1 MQTRISQLDLLR
13 GIALLGIP
21 FMNVVSFSMPMAA
34 YLNPKAYFSD
44 GPFNDLV
51 FIVLHLIADQKF
63 MGLFAMLFG
72 AGIVLLAEKRLYQQ
86 KSAAKIHYSRNFWL
100 LLIGLLHAIY
110 IWEGDIL
117 TVYAIV
123 AMVLYV
129 FRWLRG
135 GWLIALG
142 SLVLIGSLWS
152 SISMGVRLSELSG
165 EARYVVSDIFS
176 PDAAQIQRDIAAYS
190 GGFWELINHRFSV
203 ENSNTDFEGSIVM
216 LFFSLSLILKIS
228 AMMLIGMGLFKI
240 GVLRGEATA
249 GTYKRLAIIGTSV
262 GLILTLLGLIWN
274 YRHGWDINSYFLY
287 GDVFNLIGAAFTSVG
302 YIGLA
307 CLWYRTN
314 KHVWIKNKIQQVG
327 RMAFT
332 NYLAQSVIC
341 VFIFYGFG
349 MGLYGELS
357 RLEVTGICILLGLFQ
372 VAYSDLWLKVF
383 RMGPLEWLW
392 RALTYFRIP
401 PLFKEKPLRAAGLG
415 S

>member
-135 GWLIALG
+135 GWFITLG
-142 SLVLIGSLWS
+142 VLSLIGAVL
-152 SISMGVRLSELSG
+152 LSNYTGALLSG
-165 EARYVVSDIFS
+165 LGGEAKYIVSDIF
-176 PDAAQIQRDIAAYS
+176 Q
-190 GGFWELINHRFSV
+190 
-203 ENSNTDFEGSIVM
+203 
-216 LFFSLSLILKIS
+216 
-228 AMMLIGMGLFKI
+228 
-240 GVLRGEATA
+240 
-249 GTYKRLAIIGTSV
+249 
-262 GLILTLLGLIWN
+262 
-274 YRHGWDINSYFLY
+274 
-287 GDVFNLIGAAFTSVG
+287 
-302 YIGLA
+302 
-307 CLWYRTN
+307 
-314 KHVWIKNKIQQVG
+314 
-327 RMAFT
+327 
-332 NYLAQSVIC
+332 
-341 VFIFYGFG
+341 
-349 MGLYGELS
+349 
-357 RLEVTGICILLGLFQ
+357 
-372 VAYSDLWLKVF
+372 
-383 RMGPLEWLW
+383 
-392 RALTYFRIP
+392 
-401 PLFKEKPLRAAGLG
+401 
-415 S
+415 